1 MPTFQNARTYLRE
14 VVRRYRELLSY
25 SDTGMSYRP
34 HCRRDRLCTFETD
47 YSRPADFRFHFESPH
62 PYRPLRHLTTQT
74 TVGIR
79 NAKPYFVTRYYQGD
93 GRAETPEDL
102 DLAIAGATGI
112 SSGTAH
118 TIASLL
124 FPEVSG
130 FSLLD
135 LRRIR
140 FRRSRVVD
148 GVRCVAVSGLHPYGG
163 GRYTAWFGEQDFL
176 LRRLLTS
183 RFKAEENRTNIRT
196 SHVISEDRFAPP
208 RVEA

>member
-1 MPTFQNARTYLRE
+1 MPTFQNARAYLQE
-14 VVRRYRELLSY
+14 VVRRYRELPSY
-25 SDTGMSYRP
+25 SDTGKSHRP
-34 HCRRDRLCTFETD
+34 HCQRERLCVFETD
-47 YSRPADFRFHFESPH
+47 YMRPADFRFHFESPH
-62 PYRPLRHLTTQT
+62 PYPPLKHLTTQT
-74 TVGIR
+74 TVGIK
-79 NAKPYFVTRYYQGD
+79 NARPYFVIRYYQGD
-93 GRAETPEDL
+93 VKAETPEDL

-118 TIASLL
+118 NIASLL
-124 FPEVSG
+124 FSEVTG

-140 FRRSRVVD
+140 FRRTRVVD
-148 GVRCVAVSGLHPYGG
+148 GVRCVAISGLHPYGG

-183 RFKAEENRTNIRT
+183 RFKAEEVRTNIRT
-196 SHVISEDRFAPP
+196 SHQIPEERFAAP